1 MHFPVVEKGSRDLYQ
16 AMVTE
21 SLAKSFFTAKLINT
35 YDYRLICS
43 MTPKSLAELYV
54 LLVEPSQPQAKYILK
69 QLIAAGVANYEVA
82 KDGQSALAAMHMYRP
97 NLVISSMYL
106 PDMTGSDLVYAMRND
121 EDLRDIFFM
130 LISSETGFEMIDPV
144 RQAGVTAILPKPFE
158 SDQLKRALF
167 NTLDMFN
174 PKSLELE
181 KLNAEDLKVLLVDDS
196 LTARNHIKRVLA
208 SLGIDNVIEA
218 DDGASAVPLLEEQFF
233 DFVVTDYNMPKMD
246 GKALIEHIRNSSSQG
261 SIPILMVTSEG
272 NLNNLAAVE
281 QAGVS
286 GICDK
291 PFETD
296 TVRAMIQ
303 NMLSD
308 I

>member
-1 MHFPVVEKGSRDLYQ
+1 
-16 AMVTE
+16 
-21 SLAKSFFTAKLINT
+21 
-35 YDYRLICS
+35 
-43 MTPKSLAELYV
+43 MTPKSLDELYI
-54 LLVEPSQPQAKYILK
+54 LLVEPSQPQSKYILR
-69 QLIAAGVANYEVA
+69 QLANAGISRFESV
-82 KDGQSALAAMHMYRP
+82 KDGASALEAMHIYRP

-106 PDMTGSDLVYAMRND
+106 PDMTGSDLVQAMRAD
-121 EDLRDIFFM
+121 EDLQDMLFM

-167 NTLDMFN
+167 NTLDMIN
-174 PKSLELE
+174 PKAMELDDFH
-181 KLNAEDLKVLLVDDS
+181 AEDLKVLVVDDS
-196 LTARNHIKRVLA
+196 LTARKHIKRVLA
-208 SLGIDNVIEA
+208 GLGIENIVEA
-218 DDGASAVPLLEEQFF
+218 DDGASAVPILAEQFF
-233 DFVVTDYNMPKMD
+233 DFVVTDYNMPQMD
-246 GKALIEHIRNSSSQG
+246 GKALIEYIRNNSNQG
-261 SIPILMVTSEG
+261 SVPVLMVTSEG
-272 NLNNLAAVE
+272 NKNSLAAVE

-296 TVRAMIQ
+296 TVRALIQ